1 MQRNYYSAAQF
12 YSGTRTVIDLRTL
25 TLKPWCFKFIP
36 KTVHSVHNRKFSACT
51 SCFSFRCKF
60 CGILG
65 YIWPGS
71 VLKTSDCLYV
81 AKTETFG
88 ILNSSIVA
96 TIDMISTRWKSITDL
111 PSHLEQK
118 KLFLPAK
125 IFCSACI
132 LFCFLNDPSYCCNL
146 SALGLLI
153 ASSSACG
160 ITAITT
166 YCSHS
171 VHL

>member
-1 MQRNYYSAAQF
+1 MQRNCYSAAQF

-25 TLKPWCFKFIP
+25 TLKPWCFKFVP

-88 ILNSSIVA
+88 ILNSSIVS
-96 TIDMISTRWKSITDL
+96 TWFPIVENQLRICHKIWNKKPISTSEK
-111 PSHLEQK
+111 
-118 KLFLPAK
+118 F
-125 IFCSACI
+125 
-132 LFCFLNDPSYCCNL
+132 LFCLHFNCFAFLTI
-146 SALGLLI
+146 LLI
-153 ASSSACG
+153 VVICQLWV
-160 ITAITT
+160 
-166 YCSHS
+166 C
-171 VHL
+171 